1 MAEEKKSK
9 SKTNEVFAEELVNG
23 LESTTILIQSLL
35 EDIKENSEIIGAL
48 KSEMEDMGSQLKLM
62 EEIIRGGS
70 SNQSLLTRFALLE
83 RDVQDILKD
92 LEQKQFLQTIQSD
105 SKNKE
110 KSEKIKFL
118 IGGIV
123 SLISAIIAA
132 VATYYSK

>member
-1 MAEEKKSK
+1 
-9 SKTNEVFAEELVNG
+9 
-23 LESTTILIQSLL
+23 LIQSLL

-48 KSEMEDMGSQLKLM
+48 KSEMEDMSSQLKLM